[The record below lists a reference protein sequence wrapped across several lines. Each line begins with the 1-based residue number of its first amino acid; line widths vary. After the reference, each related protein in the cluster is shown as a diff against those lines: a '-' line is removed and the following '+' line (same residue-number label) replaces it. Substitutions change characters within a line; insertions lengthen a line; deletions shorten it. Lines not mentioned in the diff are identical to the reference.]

1 MRLVEVLLLLSLS
14 RKIPKTWFLNRRQ
27 LRVTLP
33 LQRHEA
39 TRIT

>member
-1 MRLVEVLLLLSLS
+1 MRLVEALLLLSLS
-14 RKIPKTWFLNRRQ
+14 RRIPKTWFSVRLQ
-27 LRVTLP
+27 LRVTLA